1 MEPIAPELLMAL
13 ASGTA
18 GAAGQQIWTSLR
30 GLVRRRTDT
39 GPSGEGELTAL
50 AAAVGSAE
58 RAARAERLAQVLAE
72 RARQDPAFA
81 DALRAWRQ
89 DALDSARTGS
99 GDVHS
104 EVSGGRQQTVI
115 QARDING
122 DINLGNHGG

>member
-30 GLVRRRTDT
+30 DLVRRRTDAE
-39 GPSGEGELTAL
+39 PSGEGELTAL

-58 RAARAERLAQVLAE
+58 RTARAEQLAQALAE

-81 DALRAWRQ
+81 DALRIWRQ
-89 DALDSARTGS
+89 DALDAVRTGS
-99 GDVHS
+99 GDVHN
-104 EVSGGRQQTVI
+104 EISGGRQQTVI
-115 QARDING
+115 LARDIHG
-122 DINLGNHGG
+122 DINLDNHGG